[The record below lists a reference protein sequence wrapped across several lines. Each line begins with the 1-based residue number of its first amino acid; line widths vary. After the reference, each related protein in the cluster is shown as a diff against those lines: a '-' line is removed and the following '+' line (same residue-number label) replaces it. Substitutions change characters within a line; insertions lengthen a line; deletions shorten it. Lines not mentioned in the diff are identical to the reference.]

1 MHSSHYYNML
11 YTFIMCDHVIV
22 TLISTHWVLVT
33 IPTPQPTQRMS
44 TLQGRR
50 QMILSQPIRF
60 SFEMHSIVINVRRV
74 WHSPCTAPTIV
85 HVRAFCFVPSQ
96 PPIERTSSA
105 CDLGVGGNR
114 STQIITDT
122 NCLIFSC
129 SCVVQLCTITQIT
142 QFT

>member
-1 MHSSHYYNML
+1 
-11 YTFIMCDHVIV
+11 MCDHVIV

-50 QMILSQPIRF
+50 QRMSSRLVVGTPISPSNKTEHHNITELSLKEAFNTLSQPIRF
-60 SFEMHSIVINVRRV
+60 SFEMHSIVINVKRV

-96 PPIERTSSA
+96 PPIERTSS
-105 CDLGVGGNR
+105 
-114 STQIITDT
+114 
-122 NCLIFSC
+122 
-129 SCVVQLCTITQIT
+129 
-142 QFT
+142 